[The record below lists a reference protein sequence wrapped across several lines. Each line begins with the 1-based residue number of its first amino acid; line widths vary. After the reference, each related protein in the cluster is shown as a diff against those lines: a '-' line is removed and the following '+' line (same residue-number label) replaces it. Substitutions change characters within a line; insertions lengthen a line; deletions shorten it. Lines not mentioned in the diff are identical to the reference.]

1 MELSTLADLKAREK
15 DARRQVILNAA
26 IELFATRDFKQVTV
40 RQIASQAGLGVG
52 TIYNYYAS
60 LDELFLDIFLLNA
73 EEIISL
79 IDAAATGGKPS
90 LVDLCRIYINYLN
103 DNMTFYQMMSHFML
117 AGNLDSQHTDRLN
130 KTMRRMLDHIETI
143 VQTAT
148 GPRPNVQ
155 PDARLLAHA
164 LFSALNGVMISYA
177 RYPGR
182 DDTEIKTHTRT
193 LAGIIASVFAEAAVP
208 NQTDPTLQEERA

>member
-1 MELSTLADLKAREK
+1 MTLTTLADLKAREK

-26 IELFATRDFKQVTV
+26 RELFATRDFKQVTV
-40 RQIASQAGLGVG
+40 RQIARQAGLGVG

-60 LDELFLDIFLLNA
+60 LDELFLDIFLKNA

-79 IDAAATGGKPS
+79 IDVAATGDNPS
-90 LVDLCRIYINYLN
+90 LIELCRIYINYLN

-130 KTMRRMLDHIETI
+130 QTMRRMLDHIEAI

-148 GPRPNVQ
+148 GPR

-193 LAGIIASVFAEAAVP
+193 LAGIIASVFAEAALP
-208 NQTDPTLQEERA
+208 NQADPTRQEALA